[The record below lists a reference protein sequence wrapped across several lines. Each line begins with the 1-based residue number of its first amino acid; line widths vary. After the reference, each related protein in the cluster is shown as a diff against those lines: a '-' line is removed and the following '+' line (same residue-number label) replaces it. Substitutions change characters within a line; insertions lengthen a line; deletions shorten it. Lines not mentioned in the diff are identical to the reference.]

1 MKTKSKILAA
11 VRLLALTTRDWTLNR
26 AILGLLLL
34 IGSFAKRLERAHAQ
48 HDGTLV
54 HIKFDP
60 LLAAIRGD
68 ARYVAMLTKMGLPLQ
83 PVH

>member
-1 MKTKSKILAA
+1 VQK
-11 VRLLALTTRDWTLNR
+11 RNGYALTNAYQVAEVYARRGESDAAFKW
-26 AILGLLLL
+26 
-34 IGSFAKRLERAHAQ
+34 LERAHAQ